1 MESNQWFGSHN
12 NAHQNQSQSGSYKN
26 LVKPELR
33 SNKNQFSTEIFLQ
46 DIKRGQA
53 LKQSTSKTTFYDIS
67 WKSLFPMLVPI
78 IKSVK
83 KTL

>member
-46 DIKRGQA
+46 HIKRGQA
-53 LKQSTSKTTFYDIS
+53 LIKAVYVKNNFLRHLLEIAFSHVSTNY
-67 WKSLFPMLVPI
+67 
-78 IKSVK
+78 K
-83 KTL
+83 KC